1 MWSDCLSATAESS
14 ATATAAES
22 SAATEAAA
30 TATEAATAT
39 SEATAIAAESALVV
53 VVRRALCG
61 LLVLVTV
68 VVVFER
74 RAALTEAIA

>member
-14 ATATAAES
+14 ATATAAKS

-30 TATEAATAT
+30 TAAESASA

>member
-14 ATATAAES
+14 ATATSAAKS

-30 TATEAATAT
+30 TATESASA

-74 RAALTEAIA
+74 RTALTEAIA

>member
-14 ATATAAES
+14 ATATAAKS
-22 SAATEAAA
+22 SAATEATA
-30 TATEAATAT
+30 TAAESASA

-61 LLVLVTV
+61 LQVLVTV
-68 VVVFER
+68 VVVIER

>member
-14 ATATAAES
+14 ATATAAKS

-68 VVVFER
+68 VVIFER
-74 RAALTEAIA
+74 RTALTEAIA

>member
-14 ATATAAES
+14 ATATAAAKS
-22 SAATEAAA
+22 SAATEATA
-30 TATEAATAT
+30 TAAESASA

-68 VVVFER
+68 VVIFER
-74 RAALTEAIA
+74 RTALTEAIA